1 MTELDADRAAPKP
14 VVLVV
19 EDQAA
24 VRTIVDRSLTRAGFT
39 VVATD
44 SPERAVSL
52 LGEASRFDVLVS
64 DLMMPRMNGVQLAL
78 KARQLRA
85 QLKILLMSGYDQEF
99 LNDQLAEVENAQVL
113 QKPFRPDELVEKVRS
128 MLATQPGSR

>member
-85 QLKILLMSGYDQEF
+85 QLTILLMSGYDQEF